1 MMSQAA
7 TCPSCAL
14 CGNIVDGDGVKIGT
28 SGPSAEKIYHIE
40 CVRYLYLYLLSSM
53 LVLS

>member
-14 CGNIVDGDGVKIGT
+14 CGNIVDGDGVKIAT
-28 SGPSAEKIYHIE
+28 SGRTAERIYHIE
-40 CVRYLYLYLLSSM
+40 CVR
-53 LVLS
+53 